1 MKKALLIF
9 TALSVA
15 FFSGAQNNFQFKT
28 VVEAKNTKTKDQANT
43 GTCWSFATISFLESE
58 ALRNSNDTFDLSEMF
73 MVRYSYPKKAL
84 KYFEPAKETP
94 RFAEGGLSHDV
105 MYIIKN
111 YGLVPDQAFNG
122 LHYGLPYHDHA
133 ELDAMLSG
141 LVSGLKKSNVPISS
155 NILNSVDLILDN
167 YLGEVPSYFSY
178 KGQSHTPQSFAKD
191 VIKINPDDYI
201 SITSFTHH
209 PYNSKFVLEIPD
221 NWFGG
226 EYYNVE
232 LNEFIEIMD
241 YALQNGYT
249 VAWDGDVSEREFA
262 HKKGV
267 ALWPA
272 KLWKDKTA
280 DEQKAFGNAYEPELA
295 ITAEIRQQNF
305 ENGTT
310 TDDHLMHITG
320 IANDAA
326 GNKYYITKNSW
337 GEKSNSFSGKL
348 YMSEAYVR
356 MKSISFMV
364 HKNALP
370 NKMAKKL
377 GL

>member
-1 MKKALLIF
+1 MKKSLLIITALLVGFI
-9 TALSVA
+9 AN
-15 FFSGAQNNFQFKT
+15 AQDSFQFKT

-58 ALRNSNDTFDLSEMF
+58 ALRNGNDTFDLSEMF
-73 MVRYSYPKKAL
+73 MVRYSYPKKVL
-84 KYFEPAKETP
+84 KYFEPANKNP
-94 RFAEGGLSHDV
+94 RFSTGGLSHDV

-111 YGLVPDQAFNG
+111 YGLMPDKFYNG
-122 LHYGLPYHDHA
+122 FQFGWPSHDHT
-133 ELDAMLSG
+133 ELDAILSG
-141 LVSGLKKSNVPISS
+141 MVSGLKKDNVPISA
-155 NILNSVDLILDN
+155 NVLNSVDLILNN
-167 YLGEVPSYFSY
+167 YLGEVPSYFNY
-178 KGQSHTPQSFAKD
+178 NGHAHTPQSFAKD
-191 VIKINPDDYI
+191 VVKLNPDDYI

-209 PYNSKFVLEIPD
+209 PYYSKFVLEIPD

-241 YALQNGYT
+241 YALQNGFT

-272 KLWKDKTA
+272 KLWKDKSA
-280 DEQKAFGNAYEPELA
+280 DEQKAYGMAYEPELA
-295 ITAEIRQQNF
+295 ITPEIRQQNF

-337 GEKSNSFSGKL
+337 GAKSNSLNGKL

-356 MKSISFMV
+356 MKSISFMI

-370 NKMAKKL
+370 KKFEKKF
-377 GL
+377 GM